1 MDKEQLKVIQEIIIK
16 HLDENIYPKLE
27 ILTIRKLN
35 DTLEIEIHRE
45 TQRYFAERNHQLHE
59 TLVKI
64 IGLLAEPK
72 S

>member
-1 MDKEQLKVIQEIIIK
+1 MDKEQLKLIQETVIK

-27 ILTIRKLN
+27 VLAHRKL
-35 DTLEIEIHRE
+35 DSTLEIKIHKE
-45 TQRYFAERNHQLHE
+45 AQRYFAERNHQLHE

-64 IGLLAEPK
+64 IGLLAESK